1 MMAFRPHD
9 TNNINIPNDA
19 EPEQLS
25 CSPPTKKC
33 DKSPSKVSMYGDM
46 LYRPTNEDG
55 CNSSFKFSLTSISDS
70 VASDQQPLKVAPTED
85 IQSGGMAQ
93 SIDTYEKTFSDQKA
107 VLLNK
112 LEDISGAEERKQMVD
127 MFLED
132 MNRKTLGIL
141 RNQ

>member
-9 TNNINIPNDA
+9 TNNINIPTDA
-19 EPEQLS
+19 EQEQLS

-33 DKSPSKVSMYGDM
+33 DKSPSKVSMYSDM
-46 LYRPTNEDG
+46 LYRPINENG
-55 CNSSFKFSLTSISDS
+55 CSSFKFSLTSIPDS
-70 VASDQQPLKVAPTED
+70 VASDRQVPATED

-93 SIDTYEKTFSDQKA
+93 NIDTYEKTFTDQKA
-107 VLLNK
+107 ELLNK
-112 LEDISGAEERKQMVD
+112 LEDISGVEERKQMVD

>member
-9 TNNINIPNDA
+9 TNHSNIPTNA

-33 DKSPSKVSMYGDM
+33 DKSPSKVSMHGDM
-46 LYRPTNEDG
+46 LYRPFSENG
-55 CNSSFKFSLTSISDS
+55 SRSFKFNLTSIPDS
-70 VASDQQPLKVAPTED
+70 VASDQQPAVSED
-85 IQSGGMAQ
+85 IQSGGLAQ
-93 SIDTYEKTFSDQKA
+93 SIDTYEKTFTDQKA

-112 LEDISGAEERKQMVD
+112 LEGISGAEERKQMVD
-127 MFLED
+127 SFLED

-141 RNQ
+141 RSQ